1 MAIGSR
7 TAISRRG
14 SGRQGT
20 DTRTRAHLASAI
32 HRRGMSATLRRK
44 VLDQTSD
51 DRLVRLVDLD
61 VGQGALGRA
70 VLDRPQH
77 ALATIAELG
86 VAVVLEQP
94 DAMDQRLGD
103 LLDDLE

>member
-14 SGRQGT
+14 SGRHVAV
-20 DTRTRAHLASAI
+20 TRTRGPLASAI
-32 HRRGMSATLRRK
+32 HRRGMSATLRGEI
-44 VLDQTSD
+44 LDQTSD

-70 VLDRPQH
+70 ILDRPQH
-77 ALATIAELG
+77 ALATITELG

-103 LLDDLE
+103 LIDD